1 MEVAVPGF
9 PEPRTIAPSTVLLTP
24 HGAAVILMMVICYCK
39 EQRMSPT
46 LGPEMCSFSLGG
58 SAGWWG
64 RWRHM
69 AKVCQ
74 VGKVWPEETQVGHL
88 ISHLHDYNFDQIN
101 ESVTL
106 P

>member
-1 MEVAVPGF
+1 
-9 PEPRTIAPSTVLLTP
+9 
-24 HGAAVILMMVICYCK
+24 
-39 EQRMSPT
+39 
-46 LGPEMCSFSLGG
+46 
-58 SAGWWG
+58 
-64 RWRHM
+64 M

-88 ISHLHDYNFDQIN
+88 ISHLSDYNFDQIN